1 LVSIT
6 EIQDIIV
13 HRYPFLLVDRI
24 DEIEP
29 MKRAVGIKNVTS
41 NEPFFE
47 GYCPGLLIMPG
58 VLILEAM
65 SQVGGIAILYP
76 YENRGTLAYTCGI
89 DKVKFKRN
97 VVPGDQLRMVAEVIR
112 MRSNM
117 GRIWAKAFVDDKM
130 VAEGE
135 FLFALSRNLEN
146 S

>member
-1 LVSIT
+1 MLSIT
-6 EIQDIIV
+6 EIQNIIV

-24 DEIEP
+24 IEIEP
-29 MKRAVGIKNVTS
+29 LKRAVGIKNVTI

-47 GYCPGLLIMPG
+47 GYFPGLLIMPG

-76 YENRGTLAYTCGI
+76 DEYRGTLAYTTGV
-89 DKVKFKRN
+89 DRVKFNKD
-97 VVPGDQLRMVAEVIR
+97 VVPGDQLRMIAEVVR

-117 GRIWAKAFVDDKM
+117 GKVWAQAFVDDKI

-135 FLFALSRNLEN
+135 IHFALSR